1 MYCLTDDCTLILCS
15 TTDGKV
21 INEISFPILKVKPVF
36 EENEA
41 ESNKVT
47 RRFLESLLST
57 HFRHSLKLAL
67 AFRTGVEGHIYPFI
81 GTYDDLVCLLNK
93 CLESIDCLVQS
104 HFIKSLRITFT
115 SVLSD
120 KNVEVLLV

>member
-21 INEISFPILKVKPVF
+21 INEISLPILKVEPVF
-36 EENEA
+36 DENDA

-47 RRFLESLLST
+47 KCFLESLLST

-67 AFRTGVEGHIYPFI
+67 AFRAGVEGHIYPFI
-81 GTYDDLVCLLNK
+81 GTYDDLVWLLNK

-104 HFIKSLRITFT
+104 HFIKSIRVTFT
-115 SVLSD
+115 AVSSD
-120 KNVEVLLV
+120 KSVEVLLV

>member
-21 INEISFPILKVKPVF
+21 VNETSLPILKVKPVF
-36 EENEA
+36 EENDTEGSK
-41 ESNKVT
+41 ET
-47 RRFLESLLST
+47 RSFLESLLST

-67 AFRTGVEGHIYPFI
+67 AFRAGVEGHIYPFI
-81 GTYDDLVCLLNK
+81 GTYDDLVWLLNK

-104 HFIKSLRITFT
+104 HFIKSLRVTFT